1 MPRSRKQGGAN
12 AQRPKS
18 LLSYRG
24 RYRNEDRYSSRAA
37 PVLVNLLKT
46 MESSHQNPQAVTVAT
61 PITSVLLDK
70 KTLSARLGLS
80 PRTLEK
86 MVKDGEF
93 PPGVRVGRF
102 LYWTEAVV
110 VAWKERLFAS
120 QHTWNPVLA

>member
-1 MPRSRKQGGAN
+1 
-12 AQRPKS
+12 
-18 LLSYRG
+18 
-24 RYRNEDRYSSRAA
+24 
-37 PVLVNLLKT
+37 

-86 MVKDGEF
+86 MVKDGAF

-110 VAWKERLFAS
+110 AVWKGRLFAS

>member
-1 MPRSRKQGGAN
+1 
-12 AQRPKS
+12 
-18 LLSYRG
+18 
-24 RYRNEDRYSSRAA
+24 
-37 PVLVNLLKT
+37 
-46 MESSHQNPQAVTVAT
+46 MESSHQAPQTTTVAT

-70 KTLSARLGLS
+70 KALSARLGLS

-110 VAWKERLFAS
+110 AAWKERLFAS
-120 QHTWNPVLA
+120 QRTWNPVLA